1 MVARTPLQ
9 NKRVWSVV
17 VVLLRNGGVLPRLL
31 RAVAVQ
37 FPTKVVLVASQPSD
51 DWACGAMP
59 GHSDDAPA
67 ATLLSISSQP
77 VVSVAPVF
85 PTPPPPPPPP
95 QTHLCNPTCRRATFR
110 ERGAP
115 EHQCPPSEALYHLLI
130 CTD

>member
-31 RAVAVQ
+31 RAVSVQ

-67 ATLLSISSQP
+67 ATLLSISSCGFCRPRLPDAAAAAAAATDTPVQP
-77 VVSVAPVF
+77 DLSPG
-85 PTPPPPPPPP
+85 
-95 QTHLCNPTCRRATFR
+95 HLPRTRRTRA
-110 ERGAP
+110 
-115 EHQCPPSEALYHLLI
+115 
-130 CTD
+130 